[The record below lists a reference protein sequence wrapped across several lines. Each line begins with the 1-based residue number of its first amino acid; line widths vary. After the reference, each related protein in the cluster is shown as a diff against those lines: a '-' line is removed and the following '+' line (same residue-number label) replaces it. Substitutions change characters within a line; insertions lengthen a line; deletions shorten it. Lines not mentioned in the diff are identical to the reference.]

1 MIEAARPCGFC
12 IWGTL
17 QWNFRF
23 VMFLQF
29 KDGVRL
35 DLSRPRV
42 MGILNVTPDSF
53 ADGGRY
59 NRFDSAL
66 RRAEEMAAEGA
77 DIIDVGGESTRP
89 GAQPVTE
96 NEELERVIP
105 VIEKLASSVD
115 IPVSVDTSKPA
126 VMAAAVEAGAAMI
139 NDINALRAEGALQT
153 VCGLGIPVCL
163 MHMRGEP
170 RSMQQAPV
178 YADVVAEIKVF
189 LEERINECTRAGI
202 QRRNLLVDPGFGF
215 GKTLQHNVELMRSLS
230 VFKELDLPLVVGF
243 SRKSMLGF
251 LLGGERPVPV
261 EQRLYGSLAAA
272 AWAIL
277 RGAHIM
283 RVHDVAATVDVV
295 RVLTA
300 VAPSGN

>member
-1 MIEAARPCGFC
+1 ME
-12 IWGTL
+12 
-17 QWNFRF
+17 FRSA
-23 VMFLQF
+23 MFLQY
-29 KDGVRL
+29 KNGVRL

-53 ADGGRY
+53 ADGGHY
-59 NRFDSAL
+59 NRIGSAL

-89 GAQPVTE
+89 GAQPVSE
-96 NEELERVIP
+96 SEELERVIP
-105 VIEKLASSVD
+105 VIERLAASVD
-115 IPVSVDTSKPA
+115 VPISVDTSKPA
-126 VMAAAVEAGAAMI
+126 VMVEAVRAGATMI
-139 NDINALRAEGALQT
+139 NDINALRTEGALRT
-153 VCGLGIPVCL
+153 ASGLGVPVCL
-163 MHMRGEP
+163 MHMQGEP
-170 RSMQQAPV
+170 RTMQQTPV
-178 YADVVAEIKVF
+178 YADAVTEIKAF
-189 LEERINECTRAGI
+189 LEKRINECIGAGI

-230 VFKELDLPLVVGF
+230 LFKELDLPLVVGF

-272 AWAIL
+272 AWAVL
-277 RGAHIM
+277 QGAHIM
-283 RVHDVAATVDVV
+283 RVHDVAATVDVI

-300 VAPSGN
+300 VAPWATE

>member
-1 MIEAARPCGFC
+1 ME
-12 IWGTL
+12 
-17 QWNFRF
+17 FRSA
-23 VMFLQF
+23 MFLQY
-29 KDGVRL
+29 KNGVRL

-53 ADGGRY
+53 VDGGRY
-59 NRFDSAL
+59 NRIDSAL

-89 GAQPVTE
+89 GSQPVSE
-96 NEELERVIP
+96 SEELERVIP
-105 VIEKLASSVD
+105 VIERLAASVD
-115 IPVSVDTSKPA
+115 VPVSVDTSKPA
-126 VMAAAVEAGAAMI
+126 IMAAAVSAGAAMI
-139 NDINALRAEGALQT
+139 NDINALRAEGALRMASS
-153 VCGLGIPVCL
+153 LGVPVCL
-163 MHMRGEP
+163 MHMQGEP
-170 RSMQQAPV
+170 RTMQQTPV
-178 YADVVAEIKVF
+178 YADAVTEIKVF
-189 LEERINECTRAGI
+189 LEERINECTGAGI

-215 GKTLQHNVELMRSLS
+215 GKALQHNVELMRSLS

-272 AWAIL
+272 AWAVL
-277 RGAHIM
+277 QGAHIM
-283 RVHDVAATVDVV
+283 RVHDVAATVDVI

-300 VAPSGN
+300 VAPWATE

>member
-1 MIEAARPCGFC
+1 
-12 IWGTL
+12 
-17 QWNFRF
+17 
-23 VMFLQF
+23 MFLEY
-29 KDGVRL
+29 KDGARL

-59 NRFDSAL
+59 NRIDSAL

-89 GAQPVTE
+89 GAQPVSD

-105 VIEKLASSVD
+105 VIEKLAASVD
-115 IPVSVDTSKPA
+115 VPLSVDTCKPA
-126 VMAAAVEAGAAMI
+126 VMAAAVGAGAAMI
-139 NDINALRAEGALQT
+139 NDINALRAQGALQT
-153 VCGLGIPVCL
+153 ASGLGVPVCL

-170 RSMQQAPV
+170 RTMQQAPA
-178 YADVVAEIKVF
+178 YADVVAEIKAF

-202 QRRNLLVDPGFGF
+202 PRRSLLVDPGFGF
-215 GKTLQHNVELMRSLS
+215 GKTLQHNVELMKSLS
-230 VFKELDLPLVVGF
+230 VYKELNLPLVVGF
-243 SRKSMLGF
+243 SRKSMLGS
-251 LLGGERPVPV
+251 LLGGGRPVPV

-277 RGAHIM
+277 QGAQIM
-283 RVHDVAATVDVV
+283 RVHDVAATVDVI
-295 RVLTA
+295 RVLAA
-300 VAPSGN
+300 VTPSAN